1 MTVVSEPQ
9 GLRKARRQIQAIPE
23 RVRTRIKE
31 ANRQGVQDVAAAI
44 RPRVQYLSKRLAA
57 TVGWSEGLPPEM
69 RSTGSFRLKA
79 RNLNTTEKAL
89 NSEGLLFTAFEG
101 NDSAFW
107 ARWMEYGTKAGQRD
121 ITPMRSRVYR
131 RGKRV
136 ENYRR
141 VINHPG
147 TPARPHF
154 WPVIRMMRRQLKARV
169 SRAISRGV
177 KEALRFQ

>member
-1 MTVVSEPQ
+1 MSEPP
-9 GLRKARRQIQAIPE
+9 GLRKAIRQIRAIPAG
-23 RVRTRIKE
+23 VRMRIRE
-31 ANRQGVQDVAAAI
+31 ANRKGVQDVAAAI

-57 TVGWSEGLPPEM
+57 TVGWSEGLPPEV
-69 RSTGSFRLKA
+69 RSTGSFRLRA

-89 NSEGLLFTAFEG
+89 NSEGLLFTAYEG
-101 NDSAFW
+101 DDSAFW
-107 ARWMEYGTKAGQRD
+107 ARWMEYGTRAGKRD

-147 TPARPHF
+147 TRPRPHF
-154 WPVIRMMRRQLKARV
+154 WPVVRMMRRQLKARV
-169 SRAISRGV
+169 SRAISKGV
-177 KEALRFQ
+177 KEALAFK